1 MLQRRRTWL
10 SPEKWGYLHNR
21 GCRRAAG
28 TGFHGKMDW
37 RRMCLGHRSCFFLVH
52 MYPSGPCILWW
63 GWWMPESV
71 LGFPF
76 NIPHHPTLLLSFPF
90 CLPFWNSFISYPLF
104 FFIFPLLMLMRIV
117 WGTLLGWISHGIYV
131 LISLLVWGLPFF
143 FASIII
149 FCNKCLFHFLY
160 FPLSPGDLIYKRYFS
175 SCTLI

>member
-1 MLQRRRTWL
+1 MDQKDVWREVASLVSRPCRRRRPSSL
-10 SPEKWGYLHNR
+10 DDGGISGLFSSGGPFLPHFRDVFNYYLLEYFLMAFLFVFFFWDSYDLNV
-21 GCRRAAG
+21 GA
-28 TGFHGKMDW
+28 FHIVPDV
-37 RRMCLGHRSCFFLVH
+37 SEV
-52 MYPSGPCILWW
+52 
-63 GWWMPESV
+63 V
-71 LGFPF
+71 L
-76 NIPHHPTLLLSFPF
+76 
-90 CLPFWNSFISYPLF
+90 NSFISYPLF